1 MRSILYIVAVLLVIG
16 WLIGFL
22 GYAAGGLIH
31 ILLVLAIISVIIG
44 VLQREA

>member
-16 WLIGFL
+16 WMVGFL

-31 ILLVLAIISVIIG
+31 ILLVLAIISVLLG
-44 VLQREA
+44 VIQKA